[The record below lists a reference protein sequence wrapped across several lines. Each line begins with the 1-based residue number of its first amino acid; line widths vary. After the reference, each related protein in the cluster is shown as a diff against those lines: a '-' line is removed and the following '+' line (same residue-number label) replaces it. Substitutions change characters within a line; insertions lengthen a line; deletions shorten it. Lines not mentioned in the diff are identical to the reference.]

1 MDVGRLVAG
10 RYRLRG
16 RVGAGAMGVVWQ
28 ALDERLDRVVA
39 LKQLVV
45 PEGSDPVAAVGRAAR
60 EARIAARLQHP
71 NAVTVHDVV
80 EDDGKPV
87 LVMEYLS
94 ARTLADLIAQGPL
107 PAERVVGIGAQ
118 IAGALAAAH
127 ASGIVHRDVK
137 PGNVLLTEDGTA
149 KITDFGIARAVGDV
163 TVTRTG
169 LLAGTPAFLSPEVAR
184 GGEPGPASD
193 VFALGA
199 TLYAAVEG
207 RPPFGDGDNAIV
219 LLHAVAAGHFAPPT
233 QAGPLTEVLLDLL
246 RTDPTAR
253 PTMAQAAE
261 RLREPTAPRP
271 APTRLDLH
279 PADSPPPPTGRA
291 PAGPTPRPTGQAT
304 SDATSRPTGPHP
316 ANLTPWPT
324 GRPVAEPTPRTGE
337 EPVNTPQWQTGP
349 QPTAVAAHPAG
360 PPHATGPAGTSV
372 APHPNALAPRSARG
386 GRVGLIAVAAAAA
399 VGLVVLVLV
408 LTNGNRATDDTAGA
422 SKSTS
427 SPSSAAP
434 SPAQLEGAV
443 AEYYALVPKDTA
455 RAWEMLGP
463 GLRAQGR
470 DQYEKSWRDVKDLTV
485 SSPPT
490 AAGPDT
496 VTVGIDFTGVE
507 GKRFRES
514 HRLRLVVHNGTP
526 LIDSDEVVS
535 SQRIDKGN
543 GDDKDDDDNEKDDR
557 KRGGGK
563 SGEN

>member
-16 RVGAGAMGVVWQ
+16 RVGAGAMGVVWE

-60 EARIAARLQHP
+60 EGRIAARLRHP

-80 EDDGKPV
+80 EDDGRPV

-94 ARTLADLIAQGPL
+94 ARTLADRIAQGPL
-107 PAERVVGIGAQ
+107 PAEQVLRVGAQ

-127 ASGIVHRDVK
+127 AAGVVHRDVK

-169 LLAGTPAFLSPEVAR
+169 LLAGTPAFLAPEVAR

-207 RPPFGDGDNAIV
+207 RPPFGDGDNAIA
-219 LLHAVAAGHFAPPT
+219 LLHAVAAGHFPPPR
-233 QAGPLTEVLLDLL
+233 QPGPLTDVLLELL
-246 RTDPTAR
+246 RTDPATR

-271 APTRLDLH
+271 AATRLDLN
-279 PADSPPPPTGRA
+279 PADVPPPPTA
-291 PAGPTPRPTGQAT
+291 PHPSPPGTRTPPRPTA
-304 SDATSRPTGPHP
+304 
-316 ANLTPWPT
+316 
-324 GRPVAEPTPRTGE
+324 
-337 EPVNTPQWQTGP
+337 
-349 QPTAVAAHPAG
+349 
-360 PPHATGPAGTSV
+360 V
-372 APHPNALAPRSARG
+372 APHPNAPRRG
-386 GRVGLIAVAAAAA
+386 GRAGLIAVAAAAV
-399 VGLVVLVLV
+399 VGLVVLVVV
-408 LTNGNRATDDTAGA
+408 LANGNRPADNSADNTAG
-422 SKSTS
+422 STTPTSTS
-427 SPSSAAP
+427 TP
-434 SPAQLEGAV
+434 SPARFEQAV
-443 AEYYALVPKDTA
+443 AEYYALLPKNTGQ
-455 RAWEMLGP
+455 AWEKLGP

-470 DQYEKSWRDVKDLTV
+470 QQYEKSWRDVRDLAV

-490 AAGPDT
+490 ASGADA

-507 GKRFRES
+507 GRRYRES
-514 HRLRLVVHNGTP
+514 HRLRFVVHNGTP
-526 LIDSDEVVS
+526 LIESDEVLS
-535 SQRIDKGN
+535 SQRIDE
-543 GDDKDDDDNEKDDR
+543 DDDRKDDEDKKGDR
-557 KRGGGK
+557 KRGEGK

>member
-39 LKQLVV
+39 LKLLVV

-60 EARIAARLQHP
+60 EGRIAARLQHP

-87 LVMEYLS
+87 LVMEYLP
-94 ARTLADLIAQGPL
+94 ARTLAELIARGPL
-107 PAERVVGIGAQ
+107 PVEQVTLIGAQ

-127 ASGIVHRDVK
+127 AAGIVHRDVK
-137 PGNVLLTEDGTA
+137 PGNILLTDDGTA

-163 TVTRTG
+163 TVTKTG

-193 VFALGA
+193 VFALGG

-207 RPPFGDGDNAIV
+207 RPPFGDGDNAIA
-219 LLHAVAAGHFAPPT
+219 LLHAVAAGRFAPPT
-233 QAGPLTEVLLDLL
+233 QAGPLTDVLLDLL
-246 RTDPTAR
+246 RTEPATR

-261 RLREPTAPRP
+261 RLRTATVTRP
-271 APTRLDLH
+271 PATRLDLN
-279 PADSPPPPTGRA
+279 PADLPPPPTGPHPTDPGQ
-291 PAGPTPRPTGQAT
+291 PAGHPSAPQAAGAHGAGGHASSSAPRP
-304 SDATSRPTGPHP
+304 
-316 ANLTPWPT
+316 
-324 GRPVAEPTPRTGE
+324 
-337 EPVNTPQWQTGP
+337 
-349 QPTAVAAHPAG
+349 AG
-360 PPHATGPAGTSV
+360 AYPTSV
-372 APHPNALAPRSARG
+372 APHPTSLAPRPVRG
-386 GRVGLIAVAAAAA
+386 GRAGLIAVAAAAV

-408 LTNGNRATDDTAGA
+408 LANGDRARDNTARA
-422 SKSTS
+422 VTSTSTS
-427 SPSSAAP
+427 STPA
-434 SPAQLEGAV
+434 PAQLERAV
-443 AEYYALVPKDTA
+443 AEYYALLPKNTA
-455 RAWEMLGP
+455 QAWERLGP
-463 GLRAQGR
+463 ALRAQGR
-470 DQYEKSWRDVKDLTV
+470 QEYEKSWRDVKDLTV
-485 SSPPT
+485 SSPPA

-514 HRLRLVVHNGTP
+514 HRLRLVVEHGTP
-526 LIDSDEVVS
+526 LIISDEVLS
-535 SQRIDKGN
+535 SQRIDKPN
-543 GDDKDDDDNEKDDR
+543 DDKDDDDRKDDDK

-563 SGEN
+563 SGEG

>member
-1 MDVGRLVAG
+1 MGRLVAG

-87 LVMEYLS
+87 LVMEYLP

-107 PAERVVGIGAQ
+107 PAERVLRIGAQ

-127 ASGIVHRDVK
+127 AAGIVHRDVK

-207 RPPFGDGDNAIV
+207 RPPFGDGDNAIA

-246 RTDPTAR
+246 RIDPATR

-261 RLREPTAPRP
+261 RLREPTVPRP
-271 APTRLDLH
+271 AATRLDLH
-279 PADSPPPPTGRA
+279 PADPPSLPASPHAANPTPWPVGQA
-291 PAGPTPRPTGQAT
+291 PADPTPWPAGQAPADPTPWPTGQPPSPRTGAEQA
-304 SDATSRPTGPHP
+304 DPSRSPTGPHP
-316 ANLTPWPT
+316 
-324 GRPVAEPTPRTGE
+324 
-337 EPVNTPQWQTGP
+337 
-349 QPTAVAAHPAG
+349 TAVAPNPAG
-360 PPHATGPAGTSV
+360 PPYHTGPARTSV
-372 APHPNALAPRSARG
+372 APHPNALAPRTARG
-386 GRVGLIAVAAAAA
+386 GHAGLIAVAAAAA

-408 LTNGNRATDDTAGA
+408 LTNGSRATDDTAGA
-422 SKSTS
+422 VKSTS
-427 SPSSAAP
+427 TSAPSSVAP
-434 SPAQLEGAV
+434 SPAQLERAV

-455 RAWEMLGP
+455 RAWERLGP

-470 DQYEKSWRDVKDLTV
+470 DQYERSWRDVKDLTV

-496 VTVGIDFTGVE
+496 VTIGIDFTGVE
-507 GKRFRES
+507 GKRFRET
-514 HRLRLVVHNGTP
+514 HRLRLVVRNGTP

-543 GDDKDDDDNEKDDR
+543 GDDKDDDDEKDDR

-563 SGEN
+563 SGDN